1 MLNNYKRYLN
11 FLDEKLEKFFE
22 SQKPFIFCKK
32 GCAYCCKNSQF
43 PYSLTEMQYLLSAL
57 DTLTEQQQKE
67 IENNLSNILQQKK
80 KYRGKKFRYDCPF
93 LLNDECCVYDYRGVV
108 CRTFGLMTQVEN
120 QKVKAPFC
128 SHLGLN
134 YSNVLN
140 LRNRTI
146 SPRKYK
152 QLNTKKEPLGFNISY
167 KYLTDIEFEAA
178 FGFRFGE
185 VKPLIEWFEN

>member
-1 MLNNYKRYLN
+1 
-11 FLDEKLEKFFE
+11 
-22 SQKPFIFCKK
+22 
-32 GCAYCCKNSQF
+32 
-43 PYSLTEMQYLLSAL
+43 MQYLLSAL

-67 IENNLSNILQQKK
+67 IENNLSNIFQQKK
-80 KYRGKKFRYDCPF
+80 KYRGKKFSYDCPF
-93 LLNDECCVYDYRGVV
+93 LLKDECCVYDYRGVV